1 MLFVMNEVEK
11 RRLKLLQETR
21 KNYSDNYT
29 PPAVHPRFQGTYH
42 SIYGRDE
49 SEYEANRGSFV
60 IRCVIAVLLFALF
73 FIMDYRNE
81 KIGTMD
87 SQFVVNEVQ
96 KDLLGK

>member
-21 KNYSDNYT
+21 KYYSDNYS
-29 PPAVHPRFQGTYH
+29 PPAVHPRFQSTYH

-49 SEYEANRGSFV
+49 SEYVEERGSFL
-60 IRCVIAVLLFALF
+60 IRSIIAVMIFALL

-81 KIGTMD
+81 TIGTVD
-87 SQFVVNEVQ
+87 SQVVISEVQ
-96 KDLLGK
+96 KNLLGE